1 MEVKELQKKIVEH
14 VEAWDKKRG
23 VLYNEELAFTH
34 IVEEIGEMAHEYIS
48 EKARRDE
55 YNADEFENAIGDT
68 LIQLVRLANLRG
80 LDVEE
85 VVFKILKE
93 DVPR

>member
-23 VLYNEELAFTH
+23 VLYDEELAFTH
-34 IVEEIGEMAHEYIS
+34 LVEEIGEMAHEYIS

-55 YNADEFENAIGDT
+55 YNADELKNAIGDT
-68 LIQLVRLANLRG
+68 LIQLARLANLRG
-80 LDVEE
+80 LDIEE
-85 VVFKILKE
+85 TVLKILEE
-93 DVPR
+93 DKP